1 MQQRGSKYDN
11 KFKEEALALVASGV
25 SITKAACRLRIP
37 KSTLADWVHTQN
49 EGDEDGV
56 AARREIRRAQ
66 IKRCNRI
73 VDKSLRALDLK
84 IDGVAKSAKKMAEGL
99 DVLVKAAADG
109 VISLTDAELA
119 TLREAVSDYSGV
131 GLRELSGTI
140 KEVAARQ
147 ETLEQHLGQSDES
160 GVQITF
166 EDGEELFAVASAVH
180 CLWRCARRRKKLR
193 RAYEGRTAVSSIRW
207 DTGAFYA
214 PDVSGTERKP
224 PAARDAGTERRRDV
238 QRHGQGVFVSERRA
252 AEIRLLPA

>member
-25 SITKAACRLRIP
+25 SITNAACRLRIP

-84 IDGVAKSAKKMAEGL
+84 IDGVAKNARKMAEGL
-99 DVLVKAAADG
+99 DVLVKAADNG
-109 VISLTDAELA
+109 VVSLTDAELA
-119 TLREAVSDYSGV
+119 TLREAVSDYTGV

-147 ETLEQHLGQSDES
+147 ETLEQHLSEGGGES
-160 GVQITF
+160 AQITF
-166 EDGEELFAVASAVH
+166 ASPDEEAFA
-180 CLWRCARRRKKLR
+180 
-193 RAYEGRTAVSSIRW
+193 E
-207 DTGAFYA
+207 
-214 PDVSGTERKP
+214 
-224 PAARDAGTERRRDV
+224 
-238 QRHGQGVFVSERRA
+238 
-252 AEIRLLPA
+252 

>member
-1 MQQRGSKYDN
+1 MARLGAFLLLGQSCPFCPIFPIILVFSKDKQTRAGGDWMHQRGSPYDQ

-25 SITKAACRLRIP
+25 SITNAACRLRIP

-84 IDGVAKSAKKMAEGL
+84 IDGVAKNAKKMAEGL
-99 DVLVKAAADG
+99 DVLVKAAKDG
-109 VISLTDAELA
+109 SLSLTDAELA

-166 EDGEELFAVASAVH
+166 EDGEEL
-180 CLWRCARRRKKLR
+180 
-193 RAYEGRTAVSSIRW
+193 G
-207 DTGAFYA
+207 G
-214 PDVSGTERKP
+214 
-224 PAARDAGTERRRDV
+224 
-238 QRHGQGVFVSERRA
+238 
-252 AEIRLLPA
+252 

>member
-25 SITKAACRLRIP
+25 SITNAACRLRIP

-84 IDGVAKSAKKMAEGL
+84 IDGVAKNARKTAEGL
-99 DVLVKAAADG
+99 DVLVRAADDG
-109 VISLTDAELA
+109 VVSLTDAELA
-119 TLREAVSDYSGV
+119 TLREAVSDYTGV

-147 ETLEQHLGQSDES
+147 ETLEQHLSEGGGES
-160 GVQITF
+160 AQITF
-166 EDGEELFAVASAVH
+166 ASPDEEAFA
-180 CLWRCARRRKKLR
+180 
-193 RAYEGRTAVSSIRW
+193 E
-207 DTGAFYA
+207 
-214 PDVSGTERKP
+214 
-224 PAARDAGTERRRDV
+224 
-238 QRHGQGVFVSERRA
+238 
-252 AEIRLLPA
+252 